1 MENLSELNAEDK
13 KIVLG
18 SNEIYQLTQTRKWTM
33 FLSISGLV
41 FIGLII
47 AVILAGILSKLG
59 SSANSFITFLPLV
72 IVVLIYFFPIYYLFQ
87 FSRYSKMAIKSMEA
101 NVLFIAFKYLKMH
114 FRFMA
119 IFIMIALLIYII
131 VGASIIITG
140 EISKFLY

>member
-1 MENLSELNAEDK
+1 MENLSEINTEDK

-47 AVILAGILSKLG
+47 AVILAGIISKLG

-87 FSRYSKMAIKSMEA
+87 FSRYSKMAIKSMEE
-101 NVLFIAFKYLKMH
+101 NVLSIAFKYLKMH

-119 IFIMIALLIYII
+119 IVIMIALLIYII

>member
-33 FLSISGLV
+33 FLSISGLI
-41 FIGLII
+41 FIGLVI
-47 AVILAGILSKLG
+47 AVILVGILSKLN
-59 SSANSFITFLPLV
+59 SSANSLITFLPLV

-87 FSRYSKMAIKSMEA
+87 FSRYSKMAITSMKE
-101 NVLFIAFKYLKMH
+101 NVLSIALKYLKMH